1 VGLLLENP
9 DLIGVFFILQTM
21 SDHFINDMRER
32 LLKLREDTE
41 SLAAS
46 SDQSSQVVELDQA
59 RVGRLSRMDAMQAQA
74 MAQASGRRREV
85 MLQKISNALARIDN
99 DTFGFCRSCEEAIHR
114 KRLEFDPAAE
124 LCIQCAEKAEQ

>member
-1 VGLLLENP
+1 
-9 DLIGVFFILQTM
+9 M
-21 SDHFINDMRER
+21 SEHFINDMRER
-32 LLKLREDTE
+32 LFKLREETE
-41 SLAAS
+41 SLTAS

-85 MLQKISNALARIDN
+85 ILQKIASALARIDN
-99 DTFGFCRSCEEAIHR
+99 NSYGFCQSCEEAINR

-124 LCIQCAEKAEQ
+124 LCIQCAEKAER